1 MSVSPRPTDLPIG
14 LLLIDDDP
22 VFRVGMRFGLSQYPD
37 LALVAETEDGETALQ
52 ILDHQFARDASPR
65 EPASAI
71 QLILLEVGLGRTNAA
86 QLQGLT
92 LCNLLKSRYPRLPI
106 LCLGSVSE
114 PVILSAI
121 QQAGADGYCP
131 KNAEVGALV
140 AIIRRV
146 ASGQSYWP
154 ARSPEIAPS
163 ATRPLPSRPPAPL
176 ATLRR
181 NWRRSGTV
189 QIEAALAEVNQD
201 LQNLDLSLLER
212 AILAGRQREL
222 RAARWLVNAILAT
235 PNLSEL
241 PLAPRSVPASPPV
254 PRRSTAPQPAFSVD
268 PSVDPSAAPSVV
280 PARTDSALARVEP
293 STALQSVQPVRSQN
307 VRSLV
312 FDRLLEK
319 VQANLVNLTE
329 VALETDILRD
339 DKKRELFYLV
349 LRKLEEVLDELRY
362 SQVEPA
368 QIPQKRSVILL
379 DLWQAV
385 LVDFLGRYYTV
396 SVAGREVEVVETLL
410 RDATVVQTAIL
421 DRIPGVTELLC
432 HLLFQAPLAV
442 NSTPYPAGN
451 PESLARAE
459 LLLENLTVQVA
470 NAVMQPLLNRFATV
484 EAIKQSFYDRRL
496 LSSRDLERFRNN
508 LSWRYRFERLY
519 REPKNV
525 FESQYQV
532 FTLTERGIQQTAIY
546 APRTQELEDLSGI
559 PYVVTLALEA
569 RDAIAPRLRSA
580 ISLVGNSL
588 VYVLTEVIGRGI
600 GLIGRGVL
608 KGLGSVW
615 QDTKYGRD
623 RQQR

>member
-1 MSVSPRPTDLPIG
+1 MSVSPRPADYPIG

-22 VFRVGMRFGLSQYPD
+22 VFRVGMRFWLSQYPD
-37 LALVAETEDGETALQ
+37 LALVAESEDGETALQ

-65 EPASAI
+65 EPVSAV
-71 QLILLEVGLGRTNAA
+71 QLVLLEVGVGRTNAA

-92 LCNLLKSRYPRLPI
+92 LCNLLKSRYPRLPV
-106 LCLGSVSE
+106 LCLGAVSE
-114 PVILSAI
+114 PVLLAAM
-121 QQAGADGYCP
+121 QRAGADGYCP
-131 KNAEVGALV
+131 KNADVETLV

-146 ASGQSYWP
+146 AAGQSYWP
-154 ARSPEIAPS
+154 TSLPAPVAAS
-163 ATRPLPSRPPAPL
+163 TDSSIPSRTRAPL

-181 NWRRSGTV
+181 NWRRSGIA
-189 QIEAALAEVNQD
+189 QIEAALTEVNQG
-201 LQNLDLSLLER
+201 LRSLDLSLLER

-222 RAARWLVNAILAT
+222 RAARWVVNSLLAT
-235 PNLSEL
+235 PSL
-241 PLAPRSVPASPPV
+241 PEPSSSPEVPSPVPPTSRRPAARPQPTFSMTPSVEPSRPASPAD
-254 PRRSTAPQPAFSVD
+254 STA
-268 PSVDPSAAPSVV
+268 
-280 PARTDSALARVEP
+280 ALARLDSPV
-293 STALQSVQPVRSQN
+293 AIQPVPALPAPD

-319 VQANLVNLTE
+319 VQANLINLTE

-362 SQVEPA
+362 SQVELA
-368 QIPQKRSVILL
+368 QIPAKRSVILL

-385 LVDFLGRYYTV
+385 LVDFFGRYYTV
-396 SVAGREVEVVETLL
+396 TVEGREVEVVETLL
-410 RDATVVQTAIL
+410 REATVVQTAIL
-421 DRIPGVTELLC
+421 DRIPGVTELIG
-432 HLLFQAPLAV
+432 HLLFQAPLSV
-442 NSTPYPAGN
+442 NSTPYSAGN

-459 LLLENLTVQVA
+459 LLLENLTVQVS

-484 EAIKQSFYDRRL
+484 EAIKQTFYDRRL
-496 LSSRDLERFRNN
+496 LSSRELERFRNN

-519 REPKNV
+519 REPKNI

-546 APRTQELEDLSGI
+546 APRTQELDDLTGL
-559 PYVVTLALEA
+559 PYVVTLALET

-580 ISLVGNSL
+580 VSLVGNSL

-608 KGLGSVW
+608 KGLGNVW